1 MSSIYSAFCNN
12 TTDLQS
18 VVSDIDKY
26 DRKRVLAPNF
36 TTTDT
41 SNLYQL
47 NNTGF
52 IGQLY
57 KDGVEM
63 TVVTDTPNADNEYN
77 YSSSTDS
84 FQFFLASSSVS
95 ALNSAVFES
104 GQDWDTLKSTVCK
117 EQADLMRSYLDR
129 PIYKRANTTY
139 QGASE
144 RNYDFIIVR
153 INAILACADL
163 VRSSDPEKAD
173 VIETMAI
180 SPDGDGLLDKLKRR
194 EYVMSNETSFASE
207 KGVIQ
212 EISLNNSTTG
222 YIEDIKLH
230 GPPGVDYD
238 EVRIVIST
246 GGTFALG
253 TSSPVKYD
261 VYVKND
267 SGIRMHK
274 VVDAE
279 QVNGNYQSLA
289 YGARI
294 RFQAGVYVAND
305 EWSIIFQSDELPV
318 GTIKSGQIYR

>member
-63 TVVTDTPNADNEYN
+63 TAVTDTPNADNEYN

-95 ALNSAVFES
+95 ALNSAVFEA

-117 EQADLMRSYLDR
+117 EQADLMRSFLDR

-163 VRSSDPEKAD
+163 VRSSDVEKAEA
-173 VIETMAI
+173 IEEMATN
-180 SPDGDGLLDKLKRR
+180 PDGTGLLDKLKRR

-212 EISLNNSTTG
+212 EISLNGSTTG
-222 YIEDIKLH
+222 YVEDIKLH
-230 GPPGVDYD
+230 GPPRVDYD
-238 EVRIVIST
+238 EVRVVIST

-253 TSSPVKYD
+253 TTSPVKYD
-261 VYVKND
+261 VFIKN
-267 SGIRMHK
+267 SEGLRMHK

-279 QVNGNYQSLA
+279 QVNGDYQPLA

-294 RFQAGVYVAND
+294 RFQAGVYVASD
-305 EWSIIFQSDELPV
+305 EWSIIFQSDELPI

>member
-41 SNLYQL
+41 TNLYQL

-63 TVVTDTPNADNEYN
+63 TAVTDTPNADNEYN

-95 ALNSAVFES
+95 ALNSAVFEA

-117 EQADLMRSYLDR
+117 EQADLMRSFLDR

-163 VRSSDPEKAD
+163 VRSSDPDKAQ
-173 VIETMAI
+173 VIEEMAMN
-180 SPDGDGLLDKLKRR
+180 PDGTGLLDKLKRR

-222 YIEDIKLH
+222 YIEDIQTH
-230 GPPGVDYD
+230 GPPNVDYD
-238 EVRIVIST
+238 EVRVVIST
-246 GGTFALG
+246 GGTFSLG
-253 TSSPVKYD
+253 TESPVKYD
-261 VYVKND
+261 VFVKNIE
-267 SGIRMHK
+267 GLRMQK
-274 VVDAE
+274 VVDAR
-279 QVNGNYQSLA
+279 QVNGDYQPLA

-294 RFQAGVYVAND
+294 RFQAGMYHAND
-305 EWSIIFQSDELPV
+305 EFSIIFQSDELPI

>member
-18 VVSDIDKY
+18 VVSHIDKY

-163 VRSSDPEKAD
+163 VRSNDPEKAD
-173 VIETMAI
+173 VIEAMAI

-212 EISLNNSTTG
+212 EISLNGSTTG
-222 YIEDIKLH
+222 YVEDIKLH
-230 GPPGVDYD
+230 GPPAVDYD
-238 EVRIVIST
+238 EVRVVIST

-253 TSSPVKYD
+253 TTSPVKYD
-261 VYVKND
+261 VYVKN
-267 SGIRMHK
+267 SEGLRMHK

-279 QVNGNYQSLA
+279 QVNGDYQPLA

-294 RFQAGVYVAND
+294 RLQAGVYVAND

>member
-18 VVSDIDKY
+18 VVSDIDKF

-104 GQDWDTLKSTVCK
+104 GQDWDNLKSTVCK

-173 VIETMAI
+173 VIEAMAI

-212 EISLNNSTTG
+212 EISLNASTTG

>member
-1 MSSIYSAFCNN
+1 MSSIYKSFCNI
-12 TTDLQS
+12 TTDLQG
-18 VVSDIDKY
+18 VVSDIDRY
-26 DRKRVLAPNF
+26 DRKRVLSPSWSSPS
-36 TTTDT
+36 
-41 SNLYQL
+41 SNMYRLSNVGYIE
-47 NNTGF
+47 N
-52 IGQLY
+52 LY
-57 KDGVEM
+57 KDGVEL
-63 TVVTDTPNADNEYN
+63 TKVTDTPNADNEYK
-77 YSSSTDS
+77 YDAATDSVDYYLGSSS
-84 FQFFLASSSVS
+84 AS
-95 ALNSAVFES
+95 ALNSAVFEA
-104 GQDWDTLKSTVCK
+104 GQDWVDLKTRICN
-117 EQADLMRSYLDR
+117 EQADLMRSYIDR
-129 PIYKRANTTY
+129 PIYKRGNTTY

-173 VIETMAI
+173 VIEAMAI

-212 EISLNNSTTG
+212 EIALDASTTG
-222 YIEDIKLH
+222 YLEDIKLH

-238 EVRIVIST
+238 EVRVVIST
-246 GGTFALG
+246 GGNFVLG

-279 QVNGNYQSLA
+279 QVNGNYQPLA

-294 RFQAGVYVAND
+294 RFQAGLYHASD
-305 EWSIIFQSDELPV
+305 EFSIIFQSDELPV
-318 GTIKSGQIYR
+318 GTVKSGQLYR

>member
-173 VIETMAI
+173 VIEAMAI

-212 EISLNNSTTG
+212 EISLNGSTTG
-222 YIEDIKLH
+222 YVEDIKLH
-230 GPPGVDYD
+230 GPPAVDYD
-238 EVRIVIST
+238 EVRVVIST

-253 TSSPVKYD
+253 TTSPVKYD
-261 VYVKND
+261 VYVKN
-267 SGIRMHK
+267 SEGLRMHK

-279 QVNGNYQSLA
+279 QVNGDYQPLA

-294 RFQAGVYVAND
+294 RLQAGVYVAND

>member
-173 VIETMAI
+173 VIEAMAI

-222 YIEDIKLH
+222 YIEDIKINQ
-230 GPPGVDYD
+230 PPNVDYD

>member
-12 TTDLQS
+12 STDLQS

-26 DRKRVLAPNF
+26 DRKRVLMTNF
-36 TTTDT
+36 VASGT
-41 SNLYQL
+41 SNLYYL
-47 NNTGF
+47 HNAGYVD
-52 IGQLY
+52 QLY
-57 KDGVEM
+57 MDGAEQTKVS
-63 TVVTDTPNADNEYN
+63 DTPNAMNEYEYDSN
-77 YSSSTDS
+77 SDRLQGYIGGSS
-84 FQFFLASSSVS
+84 ASDM
-95 ALNSAVFES
+95 NTRVFEA
-104 GQDWDTLKSTVCK
+104 GQDWSGLKTTVCK

-144 RNYDFIIVR
+144 RNYDFIVVR

-163 VRSSDPEKAD
+163 VRSHDPDKAD
-173 VIETMAI
+173 EIEAMATN
-180 SPDGDGLLDKLKRR
+180 PDGSGLLDKLKRR

-212 EISLNNSTTG
+212 EISLNSSTTG

-230 GPPGVDYD
+230 GPPNVDYD
-238 EVRIVIST
+238 EVRVVIST

-261 VYVKND
+261 VYVKN
-267 SGIRMHK
+267 SNGIRMQK

-279 QVNGNYQSLA
+279 QVNGDYQSLA

-294 RFQAGVYVAND
+294 RFQAGVYVADD

-318 GTIKSGQIYR
+318 GTVKSGQIYR

>member
-12 TTDLQS
+12 TTDLQN

-26 DRKRVLAPNF
+26 DRKRVLMPNF

-63 TVVTDTPNADNEYN
+63 TAVTDTPNADNEYN

-95 ALNSAVFES
+95 ALNSAVFEA

-163 VRSSDPEKAD
+163 VRSSDPEKAEA
-173 VIETMAI
+173 IEEMAMN
-180 SPDGDGLLDKLKRR
+180 PDGTGLLDKLKRR

-212 EISLNNSTTG
+212 EISLNGSTTG
-222 YIEDIKLH
+222 YVEDIKLH
-230 GPPGVDYD
+230 GPPRVDYD
-238 EVRIVIST
+238 EVRVVIST

-253 TSSPVKYD
+253 TTSPVKYD
-261 VYVKND
+261 VYIKN
-267 SGIRMHK
+267 SEGLRMHK

-279 QVNGNYQSLA
+279 QVNGDYQPLA

-305 EWSIIFQSDELPV
+305 EWSIIFQSDELPI

>member
-63 TVVTDTPNADNEYN
+63 TAVTDTPNADNEYN

-163 VRSSDPEKAD
+163 VRSSDQEKAD
-173 VIETMAI
+173 VIEAMAI

-212 EISLNNSTTG
+212 EISLNGSTTG
-222 YIEDIKLH
+222 YVEDIKLH
-230 GPPGVDYD
+230 GPPAVDYD
-238 EVRIVIST
+238 EVRVVIST

-253 TSSPVKYD
+253 TTSPVKYD
-261 VYVKND
+261 VYVKN
-267 SGIRMHK
+267 SEGLRMHK

-279 QVNGNYQSLA
+279 QVNGDYQPLA

-294 RFQAGVYVAND
+294 RLQAGVYVAND

>member
-12 TTDLQS
+12 STDLQS

-26 DRKRVLAPNF
+26 DRKRVLMPNI

-63 TVVTDTPNADNEYN
+63 TAVTDTPNADNEYN

-95 ALNSAVFES
+95 ALNSAVFEA

-117 EQADLMRSYLDR
+117 EQADLMRSFLDR

-163 VRSSDPEKAD
+163 VRSGDPEKAQ
-173 VIETMAI
+173 VIEEMATN
-180 SPDGDGLLDKLKRR
+180 PDGTGLLDKLKRR

-222 YIEDIKLH
+222 YIEDIQTH
-230 GPPGVDYD
+230 GPPNVDYD
-238 EVRIVIST
+238 EVRVVIST

-253 TSSPVKYD
+253 TESPVKYD
-261 VYVKND
+261 VFVKNIE
-267 SGIRMHK
+267 GLRMQK
-274 VVDAE
+274 VVDAR
-279 QVNGNYQSLA
+279 QINGDYQPLA

-294 RFQAGVYVAND
+294 RFQAGLYHTND
-305 EWSIIFQSDELPV
+305 EFSIIFQSDELPV

>member
-1 MSSIYSAFCNN
+1 MSSLYTAFCNN

-18 VVSDIDKY
+18 VISDIDKY

-41 SNLYQL
+41 TNLYQL
-47 NNTGF
+47 NNTGH
-52 IGQLY
+52 ISQLY
-57 KDGVEM
+57 RDGIEM
-63 TVVTDTPNADNEYN
+63 TAVTDSPNADNEYN

-95 ALNSAVFES
+95 ALNSAVFEA
-104 GQDWDTLKSTVCK
+104 GQDWDALKTTVCK

-139 QGASE
+139 QGASG

-163 VRSSDPEKAD
+163 VRSHDTEKAD
-173 VIETMAI
+173 AIEAMAI

-207 KGVIQ
+207 KGIIQ
-212 EISLNNSTTG
+212 EVSLNNSTTG
-222 YIEDIKLH
+222 YLEDIKLH
-230 GPPGVDYD
+230 GPPAVDYD
-238 EVRIVIST
+238 EVRVVIST

-253 TSSPVKYD
+253 TESPVKYD
-261 VYVKND
+261 VYVKN
-267 SGIRMHK
+267 STGLRMSK
-274 VVDAE
+274 VIDAQ
-279 QVNGNYQSLA
+279 QVNGDYQPLA
-289 YGARI
+289 YNARI
-294 RFQAGVYVAND
+294 RFQAGVYVASD
-305 EWSIIFQSDELPV
+305 EWSVIFQSDEIPV
-318 GTIKSGQIYR
+318 GQVKSGQIYR

>member
-18 VVSDIDKY
+18 VVSDIDKF

-173 VIETMAI
+173 VIEAMAI

-212 EISLNNSTTG
+212 EISLNGSTTG

>member
-26 DRKRVLAPNF
+26 DRKRVLMTNF
-36 TTTDT
+36 VASGT
-41 SNLYQL
+41 SNLYYL
-47 NNTGF
+47 HNAGYVD
-52 IGQLY
+52 QLY
-57 KDGVEM
+57 MDGAEQTKVS
-63 TVVTDTPNADNEYN
+63 DTPNAMNEYEYDSN
-77 YSSSTDS
+77 SDRLQVYIGGSS
-84 FQFFLASSSVS
+84 ASDM
-95 ALNSAVFES
+95 NTRVFES
-104 GQDWDTLKSTVCK
+104 GQDWSGLKTTVCK

-144 RNYDFIIVR
+144 RNYDFIVVR

-163 VRSSDPEKAD
+163 VRSHDPEKAEE
-173 VIETMAI
+173 IESMATN
-180 SPDGDGLLDKLKRR
+180 PDGTGLLDKLKRR

-212 EISLNNSTTG
+212 EISLNGSTTG
-222 YIEDIKLH
+222 YIEDIMLH
-230 GPPGVDYD
+230 GPPNVDYD
-238 EVRIVIST
+238 EVRVVIST

-261 VYVKND
+261 VYVKN
-267 SGIRMHK
+267 SNGIRMSK

-279 QVNGNYQSLA
+279 QVNGDYQSLA

-294 RFQAGVYVAND
+294 RFQAGVYVADD
-305 EWSIIFQSDELPV
+305 EWAIIFQSDELPV

>member
-1 MSSIYSAFCNN
+1 MSRIYSAFCNN

-18 VVSDIDKY
+18 VVNDIDKY

-173 VIETMAI
+173 VIEAMAI

-212 EISLNNSTTG
+212 EIALHTSTTG
-222 YIEDIKLH
+222 YLEDIKLH

-238 EVRIVIST
+238 EVRVVIST
-246 GGTFALG
+246 GGNFVLG

>member
-26 DRKRVLAPNF
+26 DRKRVLSPNF
-36 TTTDT
+36 TTTD

-63 TVVTDTPNADNEYN
+63 TAVTDTPNADNEYN

-163 VRSSDPEKAD
+163 VRSSDQEKAD
-173 VIETMAI
+173 VIEAMAI

-212 EISLNNSTTG
+212 EISLNGSTTG
-222 YIEDIKLH
+222 YVEDIKLH
-230 GPPGVDYD
+230 GPPAVDYD
-238 EVRIVIST
+238 EVRVVIST

-253 TSSPVKYD
+253 TTSPVKYD
-261 VYVKND
+261 VYVKN
-267 SGIRMHK
+267 SEGLRMHK

-279 QVNGNYQSLA
+279 QVNGDYQPLA

-294 RFQAGVYVAND
+294 RLQAGVYVAND

>member
-18 VVSDIDKY
+18 VVSDIDKF
-26 DRKRVLAPNF
+26 DRKRVLSPNF

-173 VIETMAI
+173 VIEAMAI

>member
-1 MSSIYSAFCNN
+1 MSSIYAAFCNN

-41 SNLYQL
+41 TNLYQL
-47 NNTGF
+47 NNTGY
-52 IGQLY
+52 IAQLY
-57 KDGVEM
+57 RDGVEM
-63 TVVTDTPNADNEYN
+63 TAVTDSPNADNEYN

-104 GQDWDTLKSTVCK
+104 GQDWDSLKTTVCK
-117 EQADLMRSYLDR
+117 EQADLMRSFLDR

-144 RNYDFIIVR
+144 RSYDFIVVR

-163 VRSSDPEKAD
+163 VRSHDPEKSAE
-173 VIETMAI
+173 IEAMATN
-180 SPDGDGLLDKLKRR
+180 PDGTGLLDKLKRR

-212 EISLNNSTTG
+212 EISLNGSTTG
-222 YIEDIKLH
+222 YIEDIMLH
-230 GPPGVDYD
+230 GPPNVDYD
-238 EVRIVIST
+238 EVRVVIST

-267 SGIRMHK
+267 NGIRMSK

-279 QVNGNYQSLA
+279 QVNGDYQSLA

-294 RFQAGVYVAND
+294 RFQAGVYVADD
-305 EWSIIFQSDELPV
+305 EWAIIFQSDELPI
-318 GTIKSGQIYR
+318 GTVKSGQLYR

>member
-1 MSSIYSAFCNN
+1 
-12 TTDLQS
+12 
-18 VVSDIDKY
+18 
-26 DRKRVLAPNF
+26 
-36 TTTDT
+36 
-41 SNLYQL
+41 
-47 NNTGF
+47 
-52 IGQLY
+52 
-57 KDGVEM
+57 M
-63 TVVTDTPNADNEYN
+63 TAVTDTPNADNEYN

-163 VRSSDPEKAD
+163 VRSSDQEKAD
-173 VIETMAI
+173 VIEAMAI